1 MRRTLFLFVL
11 IAILVPLGLAGPAL
25 AYPPE
30 PPPVTESEQ
39 QLAGLTV
46 APPGPMDGYSRDRFP
61 TWADKGD
68 NCNAREF
75 ALKREGTDVEVG
87 NDCYPTSGRWFS
99 VYDEV
104 WVDQPREASIDHM
117 VPLANAWRS
126 GASEWTD
133 DEREV
138 FANDTERGQL
148 IAVTASSN
156 SSKGDQDPSEWR
168 PTNAEV
174 WCDYSRWWI
183 DVKYDYQLT
192 ITDPEKSALGEMLQS
207 CA

>member
-1 MRRTLFLFVL
+1 
-11 IAILVPLGLAGPAL
+11 
-25 AYPPE
+25 
-30 PPPVTESEQ
+30 
-39 QLAGLTV
+39 
-46 APPGPMDGYSRDRFP
+46 MDGYSRDRFP

-75 ALKREGTDVEVG
+75 VLKRDGTDVEVG

-148 IAVTASSN
+148 IAVTVSSN
-156 SSKGDQDPSEWR
+156 SAKGDQDPAEWR
-168 PTNAEV
+168 PGNTEV
-174 WCDYSRWWI
+174 WCDYVRWWI

-192 ITDPEKSALGEMLQS
+192 VTDTEHTALSEMLQS
-207 CA
+207 C